1 MTQPP
6 ALPPEGWYPNPENTE
21 QQRWWDGKQWTEH
34 VAVGAPMAPGYQ
46 QQPAQPYQ
54 PTFQPT
60 QPTQPTQQQPTQQQP
75 IQPSQPYQ
83 PTQQPY
89 QYQPTEQPAQP
100 SQQYQ
105 PYQPTQQPY
114 QPYQA
119 APPAQPGYQP
129 YPGQPGGAGYPQY
142 AGYPPAP
149 PRGVLPDGAL
159 VAGWWWRVLAR
170 VIDGFVTG
178 IPTLL
183 FAVPIFTRFIDRF
196 RDYIDEVDAANRAG
210 TPVPDFNMGSFT
222 RDFVILALILGLVT
236 IVYEIVMLK
245 LCSATVGKLAC
256 GLRVRAW
263 DTRGPLSWNLIG
275 KRVLMFQVLSAVPQ
289 VGGFYYLIDV
299 LWPLWDGKKQ
309 ALHDK
314 VADSAV
320 VKKHDAEL
328 APQPYGG
335 AAGFGSYQPL

>member
-46 QQPAQPYQ
+46 QQP
-54 PTFQPT
+54 
-60 QPTQPTQQQPTQQQP
+60 
-75 IQPSQPYQ
+75 YQ

-89 QYQPTEQPAQP
+89 QAGT
-100 SQQYQ
+100 
-105 PYQPTQQPY
+105 
-114 QPYQA
+114 
-119 APPAQPGYQP
+119 PAQPGYQP
-129 YPGQPGGAGYPQY
+129 YPGQPGGPGYPQY
-142 AGYPPAP
+142 AGYAPAP

-196 RDYIDEVDAANRAG
+196 RNYIDEVDAANRAG

-222 RDFVILALILGLVT
+222 RDFVIIALIGGLVT
-236 IVYEIVMLK
+236 IVYEVVMLK

-263 DTRGPLSWNLIG
+263 DSRGPL
-275 KRVLMFQVLSAVPQ
+275 
-289 VGGFYYLIDV
+289 
-299 LWPLWDGKKQ
+299 
-309 ALHDK
+309 
-314 VADSAV
+314 
-320 VKKHDAEL
+320 
-328 APQPYGG
+328 
-335 AAGFGSYQPL
+335 